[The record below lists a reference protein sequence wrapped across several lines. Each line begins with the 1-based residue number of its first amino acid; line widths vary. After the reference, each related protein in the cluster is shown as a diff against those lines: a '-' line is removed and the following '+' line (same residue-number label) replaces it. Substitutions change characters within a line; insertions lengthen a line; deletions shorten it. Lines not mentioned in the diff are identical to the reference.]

1 MIFIIMCVLFSL
13 SLFKELSFLIFPI
26 LFFFPLI
33 LIILAFDI
41 YFDFLQLRRVEK
53 AHQCLREIEKLK
65 NYENISIE
73 EINKELN
80 QYFLLFNFKK
90 IKKDQ
95 IPFQYLTSLARS
107 PPHLSFLARFT
118 EAKVGDEL
126 LIGAGAALR
135 AW

>member
-80 QYFLLFNFKK
+80 QYFLFFNFKK

-95 IPFQYLTSLARS
+95 VPFQYLISCLVKKLGAFSTKKYFLNSKIVFILSLHS
-107 PPHLSFLARFT
+107 SL
-118 EAKVGDEL
+118 
-126 LIGAGAALR
+126 
-135 AW
+135 